1 MDEAN
6 SMFGRLA
13 RSPIVWASILA
24 VLITGAQLPY
34 SHLIED
40 DYIHVAILEGRL
52 DDYGRAPFRLYSFLE
67 GDPEQMRRAIER
79 GPVPWL
85 AHPEMEVDFF
95 RPLSSAL
102 LALDHAIVG
111 RKAWGYKLQSIA
123 WYLTIVI
130 TLGCLLLRSKPGDT
144 QTSRLLVTLAPI
156 VLALSPGHWQN
167 VMYNASRWVLVAT
180 ALGSIGLLAHIRWRE
195 EGWRPGS
202 GLSVVAFALS
212 LLAGEAGVAFL
223 AYLAAYEFVA
233 APGDR
238 TERARGLAPTAVLLV
253 TYVVAYRVMGF
264 GSHGGDGY
272 LDPLGR
278 PVAFL
283 HDLPTRLLAMLGEL
297 LAGVPGWLWA
307 VESRRLYTTL
317 AGAGGVVLMAVL
329 LVPAWK
335 LASRETRRLIG
346 WLILGAGGSLLP
358 LAASPPG
365 SRHLIVPF
373 IGVSTLIAFVIAHWW
388 TVLRR
393 GLTPVTALAGIVCVA
408 VVFVHLVAA
417 PYRWFS
423 QSVAFDRGA
432 TWLERTVRETEFV
445 RGEATGQRT
454 VFLTTYLNVAFN
466 GYFLR
471 TLNGQ
476 PMPERW
482 WILSAAPFTHRYLRT
497 ASDTLELEFPEGQM
511 LGTFQERSIRS
522 AASPLSAGDRIELS
536 GMEVTILEVNEIG
549 PTRIRFTFDR
559 PLEDLSLR
567 FMAVVRGELRPIQPP
582 LPGEAI
588 DLRGVGG

>member
-1 MDEAN
+1 MNEA
-6 SMFGRLA
+6 SSIFGRLV
-13 RSPIVWASILA
+13 RSPIVWASVLA
-24 VLITGAQLPY
+24 VVITAAQLPY

-85 AHPEMEVDFF
+85 AHPETEVDFF

-111 RKAWGYKLQSIA
+111 RMAWGYKLQSIA
-123 WYLTIVI
+123 WYLAIVI
-130 TLGCLLLRSKPGDT
+130 TLGYLLLRSKHGDIR
-144 QTSRLLVTLAPI
+144 TSRLLVTLAPI
-156 VLALSPGHWQN
+156 VLALSPAHWQN

-195 EGWRPGS
+195 EGWRPGR
-202 GLSVVAFALS
+202 GVSVGAFALS

-223 AYLAAYEFVA
+223 AYLAAYELVA
-233 APGDR
+233 APGGR
-238 TERARGLAPTAVLLV
+238 TERVRALAPTTVVLLA
-253 TYVVAYRVMGF
+253 YFVAYRAMGF
-264 GSHGGDGY
+264 GAHGGDGY

-283 HDLPTRLLAMLGEL
+283 RDLPTRLLAMLGEL
-297 LAGVPGWLWA
+297 LAGVPGWLWTDG
-307 VESRRLYTTL
+307 SRRVYTTL
-317 AGAGGVVLMAVL
+317 AGAGAVVMMTVL
-329 LVPAWK
+329 LVPAWRR
-335 LASRETRRLIG
+335 ASRETRRLIG
-346 WLILGAGGSLLP
+346 WLILGAVGSLLP

-373 IGVSTLIAFVIAHWW
+373 FGLSALIAFVIVHWW

-393 GLTPVTALAGIVCVA
+393 GLTPATALAAIACVA

-432 TWLERTVRETEFV
+432 TWLERTVDETEFV
-445 RGEATGQRT
+445 RGEATGQT
-454 VFLTTYLNVAFN
+454 TIFLTTYLNVAFS

-476 PMPERW
+476 PLPERW
-482 WILSAAPFTHRYLRT
+482 WILSAAPFAHRYLRT
-497 ASDTLELEFPEGQM
+497 APETLELEFPEGQM

-522 AASPLSAGDRIELS
+522 ATAPLSAGDRIGLS

-559 PLEDLSLR
+559 PLEDSSLR
-567 FMAVVRGELRPIQPP
+567 FMAVVQGELRPIQPP
-582 LPGEAI
+582 LPGQAI
-588 DLRGVGG
+588 DLPG